1 METNRIS
8 VDLDS
13 HDHKLLKTYCASIGV
28 TIKAF
33 VLDCVLQTLEDKE
46 KQKEFENGHNNR
58 SNSSSSGR
66 RNRRN

>member
-1 METNRIS
+1 MDTNRIS

-46 KQKEFENGHNNR
+46 KQKRFQDGLNNR
-58 SNSSSSGR
+58 SNSS
-66 RNRRN
+66 RNRDRNNRG

>member
-1 METNRIS
+1 MQKNRIS

-46 KQKEFENGHNNR
+46 EQNRFQNGLNNR
-58 SNSSSSGR
+58 TDSRSSRSSNSG
-66 RNRRN
+66 N